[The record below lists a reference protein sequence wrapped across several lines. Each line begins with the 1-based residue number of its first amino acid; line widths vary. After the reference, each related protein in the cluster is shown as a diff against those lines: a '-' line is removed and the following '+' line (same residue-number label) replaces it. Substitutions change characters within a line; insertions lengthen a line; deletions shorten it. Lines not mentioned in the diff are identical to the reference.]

1 MYANIT
7 CSTVFDLC
15 YVCAY
20 TYERKKR
27 ERNRETEREKT
38 KITHT
43 NDDGGVDVKQGCGL
57 FSSYTSVS
65 VFHASSMSVNIYM
78 LRIREEGPKKQES
91 TGNVMTTD
99 ILTVLVGCV
108 CKRM

>member
-1 MYANIT
+1 M
-7 CSTVFDLC
+7 C
-15 YVCAY
+15 YVCTY
-20 TYERKKR
+20 TYERKK
-27 ERNRETEREKT
+27 ERGIEREREKT
-38 KITHT
+38 KITHI

-57 FSSYTSVS
+57 FSSYASVS

-91 TGNVMTTD
+91 TGDIMTTC